1 MGVFVARLRLSKSEQ
16 AKLQMPA
23 FDRHV
28 DFGFKTIFEALGGE
42 APDQLVLA
50 LGSI

>member
-1 MGVFVARLRLSKSEQ
+1 MARLRLSKSEQ

-23 FDRHV
+23 FDRPV
-28 DFGFKTIFEALGGE
+28 DFGFFEAFGGE
-42 APDQLVLA
+42 VPDRLKLT

>member
-1 MGVFVARLRLSKSEQ
+1 MGDFVARLVGSKSGQ

-23 FDRHV
+23 FDRRV
-28 DFGFKTIFEALGGE
+28 DFGFTIFEAFGGE
-42 APDQLVLA
+42 VPDRLKLT

>member
-1 MGVFVARLRLSKSEQ
+1 MTVDFVAHLVGLKSEQ

-23 FDRHV
+23 FDRPV
-28 DFGFKTIFEALGGE
+28 DFGFIFEAFGGE
-42 APDQLVLA
+42 VPDRLKLT

>member
-1 MGVFVARLRLSKSEQ
+1 MVVFVARLVGSKSEQ

-23 FDRHV
+23 FDRPV
-28 DFGFKTIFEALGGE
+28 DFGFTIFEAFGGE
-42 APDQLVLA
+42 VPDRLKLT

>member
-1 MGVFVARLRLSKSEQ
+1 MGDFVARLVGSKSGQ

-23 FDRHV
+23 FDRRV
-28 DFGFKTIFEALGGE
+28 DFGIFEAFGGE
-42 APDQLVLA
+42 VPDRLKLT

>member
-1 MGVFVARLRLSKSEQ
+1 MRDFVARLVGSKSEQ

-23 FDRHV
+23 FDRRV
-28 DFGFKTIFEALGGE
+28 DFGFTIFEALGGE
-42 APDQLVLA
+42 ARDQLVLA